1 MAAQQEGVAQFRGQ
15 MPIAQRPTSNAE
27 FTTAVA
33 FFSALDVACR
43 TLEVFFRLKD
53 PRRALVQFVRSEIE
67 THGPVSFAW
76 FMEQALY
83 HPEHGFYS
91 SGRATL
97 GRGGDYFTN
106 VSVGPLFGRL
116 LAFQFA
122 EAWERLGRIDSF
134 SIVEQGA
141 HEGELARDVLDAL
154 QSQSP
159 EFFSQVRYRIV
170 EPFAVLRERQARNL
184 RIFGDKVDWCD
195 SLDALDPFTGIHFS
209 NELLDA
215 MPVHL
220 VCSSEREPNPNAP
233 AETDWREKYVALMDG
248 ILIFVSQP
256 ITNPVLRDRLKKLP
270 ALPPNYETE
279 MNLAA
284 LDWLDSVA
292 AKLKRGFVLAVDYGF
307 VRDEFFADHRR
318 TGTLQCRKEHRLLA
332 SPLEQVGDADIT
344 AHVEWTSI
352 ARHAET
358 LGLAIAGFTDQHHF
372 LTGLITQEPALIQH
386 GDSKSRRALQT
397 LLHPEMF
404 GRSFQVLA
412 LSKEVEPNII
422 LSGFKYARDSRRALG
437 LDSGGDAIPFS
448 SSQSKQD

>member
-1 MAAQQEGVAQFRGQ
+1 MAAEQKGVAQFRGQ

-27 FTTAVA
+27 FTTDVA
-33 FFSALDVACR
+33 ISRALDVACR
-43 TLEVFFRLKD
+43 TLEVFCRLKD
-53 PRRALVQFVRSEIE
+53 PGHPLVQFVRSEIE

-91 SGRATL
+91 SGRAMI

-116 LAFQFA
+116 LASQFA
-122 EAWERLGRIDSF
+122 EVWERLGRIDSF

-159 EFFSQVRYRIV
+159 ECFSRLRYRIV
-170 EPFAVLRERQARNL
+170 EPFAVLRERQVRHL
-184 RIFGDKVDWCD
+184 KIFGDKIDWCE
-195 SLDALDPFTGIHFS
+195 SLDTLDPFTGVHFS

-220 VCSSEREPNPNAP
+220 VCSSAPNPNAP
-233 AETDWREKYVALMDG
+233 AETDWREKYVAFMDG
-248 ILIFVSQP
+248 TFVFVSQP
-256 ITNPVLRDRLKKLP
+256 ITDPVLRDRLKELP
-270 ALPPNYETE
+270 ALPPNYETDI
-279 MNLAA
+279 NLAA

-292 AKLKRGFVLAVDYGF
+292 TKLERGFVLAVDYGF
-307 VRDEFFADHRR
+307 VHDEFFVDHRT
-318 TGTLQCRKEHRLLA
+318 TGTLQCRKEHRLLS
-332 SPLEQVGDADIT
+332 SPLEQVGEADIT

-372 LTGLITQEPALIQH
+372 LTGLIAQEPALIRD
-386 GDSKSRRALQT
+386 GDSQLRRALQT
-397 LLHPEMF
+397 LLHPEML

-412 LSKEVEPNII
+412 LSKGVEPNII
-422 LSGFKYARDSRRALG
+422 LSGFKYARDARRALG
-437 LDSGGDAIPFS
+437 LNASGDAIPFS
-448 SSQSKQD
+448 